1 MRVLAFRHVPFE
13 GIGLIGRTL
22 AERNIEVDYADLY
35 CADAEVPDA
44 AAYDGL
50 IFLGGPMS
58 VNDDLPYLAREMEWI
73 RQAVAQ
79 GRPVLGICLGAQ
91 LIARAMGANVRS
103 NAAKEIGWY
112 DLRFTDAAARDPLFD
127 GLSLETVFHWHGE
140 TFDLPRGG
148 ELLASSDLCCNQA
161 FRLGDR
167 VYALQFHL
175 EVTPDMI
182 ADWCAQDDNCGDMR
196 ELQSVIDP
204 CYNSRRLE
212 ELSSQVFGRWSE
224 LVHSSR

>member
-13 GIGLIGRTL
+13 GIGLIGRTFE
-22 AERNIEVDYADLY
+22 ERNVEVDYVDLY
-35 CADAEVPDA
+35 RADAVLPDI

-73 RQAVAQ
+73 RRAVAQ

-91 LIARAMGANVRS
+91 LIARAMGATVRP

-112 DLRFTDAAARDPLFD
+112 DLRFTDAAARDPLF
-127 GLSLETVFHWHGE
+127 
-140 TFDLPRGG
+140 
-148 ELLASSDLCCNQA
+148 LASSDLCRNQA

-167 VYALQFHL
+167 VYGLQFHL

-182 ADWCAQDDNCGDMR
+182 ADWCSQDDNCGDMR

-204 CYNSRRLE
+204 CHNSGRLE
-212 ELSSQVFGRWSE
+212 ELSCQVFGRWSE
-224 LVHSSR
+224 LVHRSR